1 MLFGTG
7 ELTSR
12 KPISDNDVAQ
22 YLVNCLADFR
32 RQNKVL
38 PIRGPKPAITPKR
51 QGEMLFDA
59 LGLAPQFRNVPVAMM
74 SAIIAGLTPFGVL
87 SKTLATKAELARIGL
102 YYATEGML
110 VWGAAQG
117 RYDAEA
123 TSEFVSD
130 KLADHYRRLAA
141 GETADN
147 RGSHTVF

>member
-1 MLFGTG
+1 
-7 ELTSR
+7 
-12 KPISDNDVAQ
+12 
-22 YLVNCLADFR
+22 
-32 RQNKVL
+32 
-38 PIRGPKPAITPKR
+38 
-51 QGEMLFDA
+51 MLFDA

-123 TSEFVSD
+123 TSEFGSD
-130 KLADHYRRLAA
+130 TLADHYRRLAA